1 MKFLQASYI
10 SLKVFNREYLQSL
23 YFPVIII
30 IVTLAAIAKEAE
42 IYRQLP
48 EASDLRNE
56 NIYNPRANG
65 AKRRSGRKPGA
76 RVTNSAIR
84 RVQSGR
90 WG

>member
-1 MKFLQASYI
+1 MNEIFTSIYI
-10 SLKVFNREYLQSL
+10 SLKVFNRKYLQSL

-56 NIYNPRANG
+56 NIYNIG
-65 AKRRSGRKPGA
+65 LITRKHL
-76 RVTNSAIR
+76 
-84 RVQSGR
+84 
-90 WG
+90 

>member
-1 MKFLQASYI
+1 MNEIFTSIYI

-30 IVTLAAIAKEAE
+30 IVTLAAIAKEAD

-56 NIYNPRANG
+56 NIYNIG
-65 AKRRSGRKPGA
+65 LIKRKHL
-76 RVTNSAIR
+76 
-84 RVQSGR
+84 
-90 WG
+90 

>member
-10 SLKVFNREYLQSL
+10 SFKVFNREYLEIELQSL
-23 YFPVIII
+23 YFLVIII

-56 NIYNPRANG
+56 NIYIIG
-65 AKRRSGRKPGA
+65 LMTRKH
-76 RVTNSAIR
+76 IL
-84 RVQSGR
+84 
-90 WG
+90 

>member
-1 MKFLQASYI
+1 MNEIFTSIYI
-10 SLKVFNREYLQSL
+10 SLKVFSRDYLQSL

-56 NIYNPRANG
+56 NIYNIG
-65 AKRRSGRKPGA
+65 LITRKHL
-76 RVTNSAIR
+76 
-84 RVQSGR
+84 
-90 WG
+90 